1 MKNMKFKDNIL
12 EILDRTRDGKFN
24 FVTNLSNSESVVL
37 IHCLMKLGVDK
48 IYSMGEFMVYKDISI
63 DMANIP
69 YNLYGSDTY
78 YTIKTTDEGSALCLG
93 NIKDFKNVK
102 PNTINALKFSDLL
115 EPIDNESINK
125 ADFTK
130 NKINCSNAINFIKER
145 TRMCETIECVGC
157 KMDAIIGDYETE
169 QEGELNCADFIEKY
183 PDVAVDI
190 VQEWSDKNPK
200 YKTYIDD
207 FREKIPK
214 ADISD
219 KDIMWSLCRKK
230 IYQDENMSEYC
241 DAISSIRI
249 CEKCWNA
256 KMKEDK

>member
-1 MKNMKFKDNIL
+1 MKFKDNIL
-12 EILDRTRDGKFN
+12 EIVDKNRDGKFN
-24 FVTNLSNSESVVL
+24 FVTNLNLDESVAL
-37 IHCLMKLGVDK
+37 INHLIKLGVDK

-130 NKINCSNAINFIKER
+130 NKIDCSNAINFIKER
-145 TRMCETIECVGC
+145 TRMCGTIECVGC

-190 VQEWSDKNPK
+190 VQEWSNDNPIK

-207 FREKIPK
+207 FYEKFPNAEEVNGYPIFKPCILYTK
-214 ADISD
+214 LKDTCVNAYSSCNFCWD
-219 KDIMWSLCRKK
+219 KTM
-230 IYQDENMSEYC
+230 EE
-241 DAISSIRI
+241 
-249 CEKCWNA
+249 
-256 KMKEDK
+256 